1 MSVIITIEIED
12 NAEGKK
18 IFKDIEENLDIMS
31 GHVIEIEVVNEEDEE
46 NEFEELMKEFE
57 DDDDSDYDY
66 EYDIWLGW

>member
-12 NAEGKK
+12 NEEGKK

-66 EYDIWLGW
+66 EYDILLG

>member
-66 EYDIWLGW
+66 EYDI